1 MSTIF
6 PRTNTASAVA
16 MRHGMAPS
24 EVKTVNYVIKHQAC
38 TPVFSRL
45 EGCYIITVPI
55 TIDCAGG
62 KAADVYV
69 TITNVARENDTEN
82 DSDMKNE
89 SNGFLY
95 SEPFQLADIGNTTIA
110 AIAVG
115 KDLISSDVT
124 ISPQYVV
131 EPERVCET
139 GEYEP
144 GTGSDR

>member
-1 MSTIF
+1 M
-6 PRTNTASAVA
+6 
-16 MRHGMAPS
+16 
-24 EVKTVNYVIKHQAC
+24 C
-38 TPVFSRL
+38 W
-45 EGCYIITVPI
+45 
-55 TIDCAGG
+55 G

-69 TITNVARENDTEN
+69 TITNVATENVTEN

-95 SEPFQLADIGNTTIA
+95 SEPFQLADIGNTIIA
-110 AIAVG
+110 AIAVEE
-115 KDLISSDVT
+115 DLISSDVT

-131 EPERVCET
+131 EPERVCEA